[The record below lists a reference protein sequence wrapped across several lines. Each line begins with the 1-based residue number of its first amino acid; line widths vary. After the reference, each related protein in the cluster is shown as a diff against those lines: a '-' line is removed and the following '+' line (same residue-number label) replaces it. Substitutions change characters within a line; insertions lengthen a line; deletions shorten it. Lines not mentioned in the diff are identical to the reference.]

1 MAISEYY
8 RKKKMNGL
16 NGQDYVYKYIPLKYL
31 ILLVV
36 NKKLRI
42 DKVAKWEDPY
52 ENFFLKSNFYTYASF
67 YKKNIQVHTDDIRNR
82 TYGQSWTMKEESDAM
97 WRIYSNND
105 DIKNINKNDIKS
117 INEDD
122 IKNIAVRIRIKID
135 NLFNIVYTSD
145 ECMAT
150 TSIGRINYMTDDEI
164 TNWMQGLGNINSEF
178 PKYAE
183 QSLFIK
189 RIPFAHEEEVRIIIS
204 KDTQTPAEEFLLYDI
219 PDLNVIEEFTLDPRL
234 EEKGEKKIIQ
244 KLEDIG
250 VDSHKIKKSSLYEF
264 TPVDLRI

>member
-1 MAISEYY
+1 MAVSEYFK
-8 RKKKMNGL
+8 REKMNGL

-31 ILLVV
+31 IPLVV

-52 ENFFLKSNFYTYASF
+52 ENFFLKSYFYTYASF
-67 YKKNIQVHTDDIRNR
+67 YKQIVQVSTDEIRNR
-82 TYGQSWTMKEESDAM
+82 TYGQSWTMIEESDAM
-97 WRIYSNND
+97 WRIYSNKD
-105 DIKNINKNDIKS
+105 DI
-117 INEDD
+117 E
-122 IKNIAVRIRIKID
+122 NIAVKVKIKID

-150 TSIGRINYMTDDEI
+150 TSIGPVNYKTNLDIIN
-164 TNWMQGLGNINSEF
+164 WLGNLKNTEYLGLEI
-178 PKYAE
+178 PKYAKE
-183 QSLFIK
+183 SLFIK
-189 RIPFAHEEEVRIIIS
+189 RTPFAHEKEVRIIIS

-219 PDLNVIEEFTLDPRL
+219 PDLNVIEDFTLDPRL
-234 EEKGEKKIIQ
+234 NEEDEVQITQ

-250 VDSHKIKKSSLYEF
+250 VDRHKIKKSSLYEF

>member
-31 ILLVV
+31 IPLVV

-42 DKVAKWEDPY
+42 DKVSKWEDPY

-67 YKKNIQVHTDDIRNR
+67 YKQNIQVHTDDIINR
-82 TYGQSWTMKEESDAM
+82 TYGQSWTMREESDAM
-97 WRIYSNND
+97 WRIYSNKG
-105 DIKNINKNDIKS
+105 DI
-117 INEDD
+117 E
-122 IKNIAVRIRIKID
+122 NIAIRVKIKID

-150 TSIGRINYMTDDEI
+150 TGIGPVNYKTDDEI
-164 TNWMQGLGNINSEF
+164 THWMQGLNNIDSEF
-178 PKYAE
+178 PNFAE

-204 KDTQTPAEEFLLYDI
+204 KDTQTPAEEFLSYDI
-219 PDLNVIEEFTLDPRL
+219 PDLNVIEDFILDPRL
-234 EEKGEKKIIQ
+234 NEEDEEQITQ

-250 VDSHKIKKSSLYEF
+250 VDRHKIKKSSLYEF
-264 TPVDLRI
+264 TPVDLKI

>member
-1 MAISEYY
+1 MAVSEYFK
-8 RKKKMNGL
+8 REKMNGL

-31 ILLVV
+31 IPLVV

-52 ENFFLKSNFYTYASF
+52 ENFFLKSYFYTYASF
-67 YKKNIQVHTDDIRNR
+67 YKQIVQVSTDEIRNR
-82 TYGQSWTMKEESDAM
+82 TYGQSWTMIEESDAM
-97 WRIYSNND
+97 WRIYSNKD
-105 DIKNINKNDIKS
+105 DI
-117 INEDD
+117 E
-122 IKNIAVRIRIKID
+122 NIAVKVKIKID

-150 TSIGRINYMTDDEI
+150 SIGPVNYKTNLDIIN
-164 TNWMQGLGNINSEF
+164 WLGNLKNTEYLRLEI
-178 PKYAE
+178 PKYAKE
-183 QSLFIK
+183 SLFIK
-189 RIPFAHEEEVRIIIS
+189 RTPFAHEKEVRIIIS

-219 PDLNVIEEFTLDPRL
+219 PDLNVIEDFTLDPRL
-234 EEKGEKKIIQ
+234 NEEDEVQITQ

-250 VDSHKIKKSSLYEF
+250 VDRHKIKKSSLYEF

>member
-1 MAISEYY
+1 
-8 RKKKMNGL
+8 
-16 NGQDYVYKYIPLKYL
+16 
-31 ILLVV
+31 
-36 NKKLRI
+36 
-42 DKVAKWEDPY
+42 
-52 ENFFLKSNFYTYASF
+52 
-67 YKKNIQVHTDDIRNR
+67 
-82 TYGQSWTMKEESDAM
+82 MKEESDAM

-105 DIKNINKNDIKS
+105 DIKNINKDDIKS

-189 RIPFAHEEEVRIIIS
+189 RMPFAHEEEVRIIIS
-204 KDTQTPAEEFLLYDI
+204 KDTETPAEEFLLYDI
-219 PDLNVIEEFTLDPRL
+219 PDLNVIEDFTLDPRL

-250 VDSHKIKKSSLYEF
+250 VDSHKITKSSLYKF
-264 TPVDLRI
+264 TPVDLKI

>member
-1 MAISEYY
+1 MTEFEYF
-8 RKKKMNGL
+8 RRKKMNDL

-31 ILLVV
+31 ISLVE

-42 DKVAKWEDPY
+42 DKVSKWEDPY
-52 ENFFLKSNFYTYASF
+52 ENFFLKSNFYTNTSF
-67 YKKNIQVHTDDIRNR
+67 YKGIIQVHTDDIINR
-82 TYGQSWTMKEESDAM
+82 TYGQSWTMREESDAM
-97 WRIYSNND
+97 WRIYSNKG
-105 DIKNINKNDIKS
+105 DI
-117 INEDD
+117 E
-122 IKNIAVRIRIKID
+122 NIAIRVKIKID

-150 TSIGRINYMTDDEI
+150 TSIGPVNYKTDDEI
-164 TNWMQGLGNINSEF
+164 THWMQGLNNIDSEF
-178 PKYAE
+178 PNFAE

-219 PDLNVIEEFTLDPRL
+219 PDLNVIEDFTLDPRL
-234 EEKGEKKIIQ
+234 NEEDEVQITQELK
-244 KLEDIG
+244 DIG
-250 VDSHKIKKSSLYEF
+250 VDRHKIKKSSLYEF

>member
-1 MAISEYY
+1 MPVNEEY
-8 RKKKMNGL
+8 RRKKMNGL

-31 ILLVV
+31 IPLVV

-42 DKVAKWEDPY
+42 DKVAKWDDPY
-52 ENFFLKSNFYTYASF
+52 ENFFLKSYFYTYAPF
-67 YKKNIQVHTDDIRNR
+67 YKRIVQVSTDEIRNR
-82 TYGQSWTMKEESDAM
+82 TYGQSWTMLEESDAM
-97 WRIYSNND
+97 WRIYSNKD
-105 DIKNINKNDIKS
+105 DI
-117 INEDD
+117 E
-122 IKNIAVRIRIKID
+122 NIAVKVKIKID

-150 TSIGRINYMTDDEI
+150 TSIGPVNYKTDDEI
-164 TNWMQGLGNINSEF
+164 TNWMQGLNNIGSEF
-178 PKYAE
+178 PNYAE
-183 QSLFIK
+183 QSILIK
-189 RIPFAHEEEVRIIIS
+189 RTPFAHEKEVRIIIS

-250 VDSHKIKKSSLYEF
+250 VDSYKIKKSSLYEF

>member
-1 MAISEYY
+1 MAVNEEY
-8 RKKKMNGL
+8 RRKKMNGL

-31 ILLVV
+31 TPLVV

-52 ENFFLKSNFYTYASF
+52 ENFFLKFYFYTYASF
-67 YKKNIQVHTDDIRNR
+67 YKQIVQVSTDEIRNR
-82 TYGQSWTMKEESDAM
+82 TYGQSWTMIEESDAM
-97 WRIYSNND
+97 WRIYSNKD
-105 DIKNINKNDIKS
+105 DI
-117 INEDD
+117 E
-122 IKNIAVRIRIKID
+122 NIAVKLRIKID

-145 ECMAT
+145 QCMAT
-150 TSIGRINYMTDDEI
+150 TSIGPVNYKTDDEI
-164 TNWMQGLGNINSEF
+164 THWMQGLNNIDSEF
-178 PKYAE
+178 PNFAE

-219 PDLNVIEEFTLDPRL
+219 PDLNVIEDFILDPRL
-234 EEKGEKKIIQ
+234 NEEDEEQITQ

-250 VDSHKIKKSSLYEF
+250 VDRHKIKKSSLYEF

>member
-1 MAISEYY
+1 MAVNEEY
-8 RKKKMNGL
+8 RRKKMNGL

-31 ILLVV
+31 TPLVV

-52 ENFFLKSNFYTYASF
+52 ENFFLKSYFYTYASF
-67 YKKNIQVHTDDIRNR
+67 YKQIVQVSTDEIRNR
-82 TYGQSWTMKEESDAM
+82 TYGQSWTMIEESDAM
-97 WRIYSNND
+97 WRIYSNKD
-105 DIKNINKNDIKS
+105 DI
-117 INEDD
+117 E
-122 IKNIAVRIRIKID
+122 NIAVKLRIKID

-145 ECMAT
+145 QCMAT
-150 TSIGRINYMTDDEI
+150 TSIGPVNYKTDDEI
-164 TNWMQGLGNINSEF
+164 THWMQGLNNIDSEF
-178 PKYAE
+178 PNFAE

-219 PDLNVIEEFTLDPRL
+219 PDLNVIEDFILDPRL
-234 EEKGEKKIIQ
+234 NEEDEEQITQ

-250 VDSHKIKKSSLYEF
+250 VDRHKIKKSSLYEF